1 MMSWYRKCGVAVCV
15 TAGFFIAAACCARVA
30 AEEQHYPPAAP
41 EGAGA
46 AQSADVSSGDR
57 AIQKGE
63 SLTITVKRHSDMDRV
78 VTVSPAGEIELPLI
92 GKLKVDGIPMS
103 KFSEML
109 TAALSDYIKNP
120 EVEINPAY
128 GGTAAVARMV
138 DEDVP
143 KVTRVFALKNA
154 DALALADSLRGIV
167 SSRGTINADKG
178 SNTLI
183 VSDTES
189 YIEGVAKII
198 GELDA
203 MDRKTKQVMIEAEI
217 VEMTVNDGRDFS
229 MDAFMQNISH
239 DNFMGKY
246 NSQIAMPSV
255 VGNGTQGRNITNV
268 STDIMLSQ
276 LGDGGNFFLG
286 TTWSK
291 TKYSGYIM
299 AMVDLNK
306 AKVLARPRVIVENNQ
321 KANIQIVT
329 SYPYRELSG
338 SGIVLGSN
346 SYVFTTKFLDYGILM
361 PVTPQIKANGQ
372 INLLVEPEVSFIRGF
387 SDNVPIRV
395 ARRASTQV
403 NVADNSTLVIGGLI
417 NEQVVNRVKKVP
429 VVGDIPMLGNFFRSQ
444 STDTEKTELIIFV
457 TPRILN
463 DTNTKA
469 MLEKNQSDK
478 ERIIKTPADSK
489 PFTFNFG
496 RQKDK

>member
-1 MMSWYRKCGVAVCV
+1 MISRKLRSY
-15 TAGFFIAAACCARVA
+15 IAAGIAIGCIVFVWC
-30 AEEQHYPPAAP
+30 
-41 EGAGA
+41 GAGA
-46 AQSADVSSGDR
+46 GAEDQYGAAGAPSDASGAPAMPSSDDR
-57 AIQKGE
+57 VIQKGD
-63 SLTITVKRHSDMDRV
+63 SLVITVKRHSDMDRI
-78 VTVSPAGEIELPLI
+78 VTVSSAGDVEIPLI

-103 KFSEML
+103 KFKEML
-109 TAALSDYIKNP
+109 ATALSDYIKNP

-128 GGTAAVARMV
+128 GGATAVARMV
-138 DEDVP
+138 DEDMP
-143 KVTRVFALKNA
+143 RVTRVFTLKNA

-167 SSRGTINADKG
+167 SARGTINPDKS

-183 VSDTES
+183 VSDAES

-198 GELDA
+198 SELDS

-217 VEMTVNDGRDFS
+217 IELTVNDGRDFS

-239 DNFMGKY
+239 DNFFGKY
-246 NSQIAMPSV
+246 NSQIALPMQRGSTTTAD
-255 VGNGTQGRNITNV
+255 NNIYDV
-268 STDIMLSQ
+268 SDVLLSQ
-276 LGDGGNFFLG
+276 LGDGGNFFMG

-291 TKYSGYIM
+291 TKYSAYVM

-329 SYPYRELSG
+329 SFPYRELSG

-361 PVTPQIKANGQ
+361 PVTPQIKANGMV
-372 INLLVEPEVSFIRGF
+372 NLLVEPEVSFIRGF

-403 NVADNSTLVIGGLI
+403 NVANNNTLVIGGLI

-429 VVGDIPMLGNFFRSQ
+429 VVGDIPLVGNFFRSQ

-457 TPRILN
+457 TPRIL
-463 DTNTKA
+463 DDDSTKKMVEQGEA
-469 MLEKNQSDK
+469 DK
-478 ERIIKTPADSK
+478 QRIIKTPADSK
-489 PFTFNFG
+489 PFIFNFG
-496 RQKDK
+496 KQKDK